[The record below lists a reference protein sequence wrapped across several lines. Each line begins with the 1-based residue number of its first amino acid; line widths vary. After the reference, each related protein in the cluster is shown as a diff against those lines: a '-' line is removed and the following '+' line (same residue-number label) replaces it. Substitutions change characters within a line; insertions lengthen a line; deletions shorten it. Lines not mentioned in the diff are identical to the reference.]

1 MKKCSQCQR
10 VKHLD
15 EFAKKDK
22 GKIGAICKACAA
34 EKMKQWYGE
43 NKEEIALRRSIKTYN
58 RTLNI
63 LRRKAKDAG
72 FELRITFNG
81 QFVVSLENAKNE
93 P

>member
-10 VKHLD
+10 VKPLN

-22 GKIGAICKACAA
+22 GKIGAICKSCAA

-43 NKEEIALRRSIKTYN
+43 NKDVIALRRSIKTYN
-58 RTLNI
+58 RTLNV

-72 FELRITFNG
+72 FELRITFDG
-81 QFVVSLENAKNE
+81 KFVVSLEEIKE
-93 P
+93 